1 MDFYIYD
8 DEEFF
13 ASDFRNEELQTIL
26 DALRKEVKGEIL
38 YEMERL
44 KKENEKLQSIKNDM
58 EKIKKE
64 HEKALND
71 LALAK
76 LDADREAKKNRVSDL
91 LVDVCPI
98 AYKVVKEGVKKE
110 KCDKCDDRRMLN
122 FTSPLG
128 KPMKERCDCDIQ
140 DTLYKIKQLALYE
153 IRTDGK
159 DVSFKYIVT
168 PTSGNVDIFQ
178 LVEQTDDSDFF
189 KSSGIIRSKSMI
201 GANINTYSQFFA
213 TEDLAKAYIDLCTVK
228 ELAVKYYTEGKV

>member
-1 MDFYIYD
+1 MSVYIYD

-44 KKENEKLQSIKNDM
+44 KKENEKLQSIKNNM

-76 LDADREAKKNRVSDL
+76 LNADREAKKNRVSDL

-98 AYKVVKEGVKKE
+98 AYKVIKEGAKRE
-110 KCDKCDDRRMLN
+110 KCDKCDERRMIN

-128 KPMKERCDCDIQ
+128 KAMKERCECDIQ
-140 DTLYKIKQLALYE
+140 DMVYKIKPLALYE

-159 DVSFKYIVT
+159 DVSLIYIVT
-168 PTSGNVDIFQ
+168 PTSSNVDIFQ
-178 LVEQTDDSDFF
+178 LVEQKDDSDFF
-189 KSSGIIRSKSMI
+189 KSSGIIRSESMI
-201 GANINTYSQFFA
+201 SRKINTYSQFFA
-213 TEDLAKAYIDLCTVK
+213 TEDLAKAYIELCNMVN
-228 ELAVKYYTEGKV
+228 Y